1 MVRQLQFPQIYG
13 IIYGNFIRQF
23 IQTILSLN
31 KTRLVHLLAI
41 CRQATTGR
49 ACLFLFLE
57 ENHVSIKK

>member
-1 MVRQLQFPQIYG
+1 MVRHLQLPQMYG
-13 IIYGNFIRQF
+13 ILYGNGIRQLT
-23 IQTILSLN
+23 QTILSLN

-49 ACLFLFLE
+49 TCLFLFLE